1 METRPEQIED
11 GDYVELLDIGERD
24 AFRNDKKR
32 YCNRVYQAFD
42 VRPNWWNKSNEF
54 YPCRLKPHNSRE
66 TIPFAEAKL
75 LKLDMLEAF
84 ARLAKEH
91 S

>member
-11 GDYVELLDIGERD
+11 GDYVELLDIGVRD
-24 AFRNDKKR
+24 AYIHDKKR
-32 YCNRVYQAFD
+32 YCNRIYQAFD
-42 VRPNWWNKSNEF
+42 ARPNWWNESNEF
-54 YPCRLKPHNSRE
+54 YPCRLKPLNSRE